1 MPGPDFEVEPEHLP
15 MRGDAVEKWLK
26 GLRDQ
31 YRPVDWVDDVRGKRQ
46 IPNREYA
53 ALDEA
58 LDEYRLRADT
68 GLTLADDI
76 ADATEFRERKQTIVD
91 RLEELRLEFQ
101 SYSPGRRDHPPP
113 PFSDEGRDY
122 LTRSGRRPQTVVTPP
137 IACLCI
143 HDLTALGGL
152 CLEHELPMRSDM
164 TCDCPKPL

>member
-1 MPGPDFEVEPEHLP
+1 

-76 ADATEFRERKQTIVD
+76 ADAGEGGTDYATMVRRLDDTITDLRRRAQAACERPPATFHD
-91 RLEELRLEFQ
+91 ERLGYRW
-101 SYSPGRRDHPPP
+101 RNVKTAR
-113 PFSDEGRDY
+113 
-122 LTRSGRRPQTVVTPP
+122 VVCT
-137 IACLCI
+137 CI
-143 HDLTALGGL
+143 HGLREFGGL
-152 CLEHELPMRSDM
+152 CQDHGEKLNPDF
-164 TCDCPKPL
+164 TCGCPKPL

>member
-1 MPGPDFEVEPEHLP
+1 MPGPDFEVEPEHVP

-76 ADATEFRERKQTIVD
+76 ADAAEFRERKQTVME
-91 RLEELRLEFQ
+91 RLEELRLQFQ
-101 SYSPGRRDHPPP
+101 SRRDRPPP
-113 PFSDEGRDY
+113 PFQDEGRNY
-122 LTRSGRRPQTVVTPP
+122 LARSGRRSQTVVTARIP
-137 IACLCI
+137 CRCI
-143 HDLTALGGL
+143 HDVVTGRCREHGLALAA
-152 CLEHELPMRSDM
+152 DF